1 MTMKIP
7 CEVVVKD
14 ILPMIRRELS
24 ITLVKKYGLSQTT
37 VAHHLDITDAAV
49 SQYLRAKRGNSLD
62 CAKYSQYPDFM
73 KELDNSAMRIVAGDD
88 VFTELCRLC
97 GFVKSSGLLA
107 EVYMEQTGSMPK
119 CIVPED

>member
-1 MTMKIP
+1 MAMKIP

-24 ITLVKKYGLSQTT
+24 IALVKKYGMSQTA
-37 VAHHLDITDAAV
+37 VARRLDITDAAV
-49 SQYLRAKRGNSLD
+49 SQYLRAKRGNSVD
-62 CAKYSQYPDFM
+62 CVKYHQYPDFM
-73 KELDNSAMRIVAGDD
+73 KELDDSALRIVAGED

-107 EVYMEQTGSMPK
+107 EVYMEQTGSVPRCIKPK
-119 CIVPED
+119 D